1 MTELHDQTP
10 LHAKTLAML
19 RCPQNRSTL
28 RAAEPALVARL
39 NVAIAAGRLRN
50 QAGVRVERPIDGG
63 LVRAAGDLVYPIV
76 DQIPVML
83 CDEAIPLAQLE
94 GV

>member
-1 MTELHDQTP
+1 MTQLHET
-10 LHAKTLAML
+10 TLAML
-19 RCPQNRSTL
+19 RCPQDRTRL

-50 QAGVRVERPIDGG
+50 QAGQRVERRIDGG
-63 LVRAAGDLVYPIV
+63 LVREAADLVYPIV

-83 CDEAIPLAQLE
+83 VDEAIPLAQLE
-94 GV
+94 ET